1 MMNGYQTGCVTTEGD
16 DLYYEV
22 RGSGEPLL
30 MIPGGGGDAGFYS
43 LVAPILAREYKVITY
58 DRRANSRST
67 RHEPQN
73 FDMAQ
78 QSRDAVA
85 VLNAV
90 GESSAFV
97 FGNSGGAVIALDM
110 AKTQPQA
117 VRAAVVHEP
126 PILRVLPNAE
136 KHLRFFAMLYQMSFW
151 LGTGLTMLRFGLSL
165 GIPLRVYRS
174 MPKDFGKRTDHNDRF
189 FLRHE
194 MLAFTNY
201 LPDVAAIQRN
211 GVKILMA
218 AGEKTLE
225 NKLYYGVTAPILAKQ
240 LGCEMVTLPG
250 WHISYLETPDEWAAS
265 LRNILHKAA

>member
-1 MMNGYQTGCVTTEGD
+1 MNGFRSGCVTSEGD

-22 RGSGEPLL
+22 RGSGKPLL
-30 MIPGGGGDAGFYS
+30 MISGGGGDAGFYTRI
-43 LVAPILAREYKVITY
+43 ADRLADEFKVITY

-67 RHEPQN
+67 GREPQN

-85 VLNAV
+85 VLRAA

-126 PILRVLPNAE
+126 PVLRVLPNAQ
-136 KHLRFFAMLYQMSFW
+136 KWQRFFAMLYQMSFW
-151 LGTGLTMLRFGLSL
+151 FGSGLTMLRFALSL
-165 GIPLRVYRS
+165 GIPLRVYRTA
-174 MPKDFGKRTDHNDRF
+174 PHDFGERSGQNHDF
-189 FLRHE
+189 FIHHE
-194 MLAFTNY
+194 MLPFTNY
-201 LPDVAAIQRN
+201 LPDIAAIQRN
-211 GVKILMA
+211 EVRVVMA
-218 AGEKTLE
+218 VSEKTLQ
-225 NKLYYGVTAPILAKQ
+225 KRLFYGVTAPILAKQ

-250 WHISYLETPDEWAAS
+250 WHFSYFEVPDEWAAS
-265 LRNILHKAA
+265 LRVILHHLL